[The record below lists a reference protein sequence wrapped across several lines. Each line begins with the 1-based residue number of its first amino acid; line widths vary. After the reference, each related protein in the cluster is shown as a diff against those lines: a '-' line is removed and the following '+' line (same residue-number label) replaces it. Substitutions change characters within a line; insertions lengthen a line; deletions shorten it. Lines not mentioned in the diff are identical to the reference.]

1 MAAETRPAPAPA
13 PLAVRVRRGSRNA
26 NLQTYARE
34 AMSAGGRAQIHRNRI
49 FRRVKLYGDRHD
61 QVYEP
66 EGDRSREMDAEQEFS
81 DRAVVNLR
89 WRNVVPGERINGE
102 QIDLVFAGPERV

>member
-1 MAAETRPAPAPA
+1 
-13 PLAVRVRRGSRNA
+13 
-26 NLQTYARE
+26 
-34 AMSAGGRAQIHRNRI
+34 MSAGGRAQIYRNCI
-49 FRRVKLYGDRHD
+49 FRRVKLHGDRHD

-102 QIDLVFAGPERV
+102 QIDLVFAGPERDGIEVKANLRSSVEMDDVEPSEHARLVEELH